1 MSQLPNPIA
10 NDGRALAQPIH
21 YAPVAHHDADAA
33 PAGGPDLG
41 YVLRVLAGRRLLI
54 GGIMLATTALVAT
67 GAVMMRDRY
76 TAEAMLLVDDKEIR
90 IVRDNEPAQPKMPG
104 DDSAILSEVEILRSA
119 KVLDRVI
126 DELSLE
132 SDPDYREGAGER
144 HATLRA
150 LAGGFASV
158 AGTLWGDKP
167 PAFLANLVH
176 DAQAYSAPPP
186 PPSERAKRED
196 VRQALQ
202 RNLSVAVQGRS
213 DVVKVRDTGHDP
225 ERTAAI
231 VNSVVNRYIETRLQM
246 ERSMAADAIDQLKQR
261 IDVLR
266 GELVTAEHEVEQL
279 RFRSGLTRGNTGPLA
294 AQDLEQARLR
304 LTQASAERARL
315 VAQADALEKS
325 ARGPNG
331 GASGGSINS
340 LVVGQLRGSYAAMQA
355 EMAQLTKQYG
365 PLHPRVVELQA
376 RLDQAAAAL
385 RNEVQHEIAGVRE
398 QANVAVEQ
406 EKALKDLIAGLESRY
421 AANLGDQGVKLRGL
435 EAEAQ
440 AKRSLM
446 EGLLKRLE
454 EIQALQDGRTAPGGV
469 KLVSAATVPFEPS
482 GPPRAMITAA
492 GFFGSGLLAACLV
505 FALELIRR
513 RVRGPEDVRRLLG
526 AASVHLVPRPDV
538 GNRHA
543 QLFQI
548 FRSHP
553 FSLFSE
559 SMRAL
564 FRNRLDDIGPVGAVA
579 VTSARPQ
586 DGKTALSL
594 ALAQAAAQG
603 GRRVVVVDTD
613 FRRSRIDSLFH
624 FDTKPGL
631 ADWLAGNAVLED
643 IVQTP
648 DDVPF
653 AIIPAGHL
661 ASTTLDRFTGEAVTQ
676 LINGLS
682 ARFDLM
688 VFDTAPALAV
698 ADARIV
704 CAAASKVVFVARWG
718 HTTAADL
725 RAVAEL
731 GPIDH
736 SRFVCVLTDVNVKRM
751 ASGYY
756 GTPYAAHRDPS
767 RLLAVR

>member
-1 MSQLPNPIA
+1 MTQLPNPIVT
-10 NDGRALAQPIH
+10 DGHALAQPIH
-21 YAPVAHHDADAA
+21 YAPLPHHDTD
-33 PAGGPDLG
+33 PGPTGGPDLG
-41 YVLRVLAGRRLLI
+41 YVMRVLAGRRLLI
-54 GGIMLATTALVAT
+54 SAIMLTTTALVAT
-67 GAVMMRDRY
+67 GAFMMRDRY
-76 TAEAMLLVDDKEIR
+76 TAEAMLLADEKEIR
-90 IVRDNEPAQPKMPG
+90 IVHDNEPAQPKMPG

-132 SDPDYREGAGER
+132 TDPDYREGAGER
-144 HATLRA
+144 HSTLRA
-150 LAGGFASV
+150 LAGAFANATAAV
-158 AGTLWGDKP
+158 WGDRP
-167 PAFLANLVH
+167 PSFLDGIVR
-176 DAQAYSAPPP
+176 QAKAYAAPPP
-186 PPSERAKRED
+186 PPTERAKRED
-196 VRQALQ
+196 VRLALQ
-202 RNLSVAVQGRS
+202 RNLSVAVAGRS

-231 VNSVVNRYIETRLQM
+231 VNSVVSRYLETRLQM
-246 ERSMAADAIDQLKQR
+246 ERAMTADAISQLRER

-294 AQDLEQARLR
+294 AQDLEQARQR

-325 ARGPNG
+325 ARGPN
-331 GASGGSINS
+331 AAMSGGSINS
-340 LVVGQLRGSYAAMQA
+340 LVVGQLRGTYAAMQA
-355 EMAQLTKQYG
+355 EMAQLSRQYG
-365 PLHPRVVELQA
+365 PLHPRVTELQA
-376 RLDQAAAAL
+376 RLDQAGATL
-385 RNEVQHEIAGVRE
+385 RTEVQREIAGVRE
-398 QANVAVEQ
+398 QANVAIEQ
-406 EKALKDLIAGLESRY
+406 EKALKELIAGLESRY

-454 EIQALQDGRTAPGGV
+454 ELQALQDGRTAPGGV
-469 KLVSAATVPFEPS
+469 KLVSAAAVPFEPS
-482 GPPRAMITAA
+482 GPPRAMITGA
-492 GFFGSGLLAACLV
+492 GFFGSGLLAVCLV

-513 RVRGPEDVRRLLG
+513 RVRGPEDVRRILG

-553 FSLFSE
+553 FSPFSE

-564 FRNRLDDIGPVGAVA
+564 FRNRLDDIGPVGAIA

-603 GRRVVVVDTD
+603 GRRVVVIDTD

-653 AIIPAGHL
+653 AIVPAGHL
-661 ASTTLDRFTGEAVTQ
+661 ATTTLDRFTGEAVTQ

-704 CAAASKVVFVARWG
+704 CGAASKVVFVTRWG

-725 RAVAEL
+725 RAVADL

-751 ASGYY
+751 SNGYY
-756 GTPYAAHRDPS
+756 GSHYASHRDTN